1 MSRTTFTVDS
11 SERIVRICS
20 DKEVEVYI
28 VDPNIPSDRVYYWR
42 PPRLGPLVRYSS
54 AATSRT
60 AESMS

>member
-1 MSRTTFTVDS
+1 MIRTTFTVDS

-42 PPRLGPLVRYSS
+42 PPRVGPSVRFSS
-54 AATSRT
+54 AAKSRT